1 MMHSLNIKFKKDY
14 YQDTKI
20 DADGNVSILPCFK
33 TMYHLSITK
42 DYFLDS
48 KEKVLKEVIN
58 DLQQEIEI
66 LKSNSKEIEGR

>member
-20 DADGNVSILPCFK
+20 DADGNVSILPGFK
-33 TMYHLSITK
+33 TMYHLNITK
-42 DYFLDS
+42 DYFLS
-48 KEKVLKEVIN
+48 NKEEVIKEVIY
-58 DLQQEIEI
+58 DLQQELEI